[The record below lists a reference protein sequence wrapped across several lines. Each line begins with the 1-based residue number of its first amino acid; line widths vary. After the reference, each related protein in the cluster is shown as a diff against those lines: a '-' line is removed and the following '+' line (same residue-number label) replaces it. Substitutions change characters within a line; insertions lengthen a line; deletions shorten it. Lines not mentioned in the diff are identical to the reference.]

1 MSKLQGKVAVVTGAS
16 KGIGAGIAKGLAAEG
31 AAVVVNYSSSKA
43 GADSVVADIKA
54 KGGKAIAVAGS
65 VAKSAD
71 VKKLFAEAT
80 KAFGK
85 VDVLVNN
92 AGVFAFQPLDDVTED
107 EYRRQFDTNVL
118 GTLLTNQEAAR
129 AFGDKGGS
137 IINVSSVVSS
147 NALPYASIY
156 SATKAAVDSITRNLA
171 LELASRK
178 IRVNSVNPG
187 PTETEGAHSLGL
199 FEGDMGQQMLARSPS
214 GRFGRPEDIAPAV
227 VYLASDDAGWVTGES
242 IRVAGGVR

>member
-16 KGIGAGIAKGLAAEG
+16 KGIGAGIARGLAAEG
-31 AAVVVNYSSSKA
+31 AAVVVNYASSKA
-43 GADSVVADIKA
+43 GADTVVADIKA
-54 KGGKAIAVAGS
+54 KGGKAIAVQGS
-65 VAKSAD
+65 VSKQAD
-71 VKKLFAEAT
+71 VKRLFAEAT

-92 AGVFAFQPLDDVTED
+92 AGVYQFDALEAVTED

-118 GTLLTNQEAAR
+118 GTILTNQAA
-129 AFGDKGGS
+129 AKTFGDKGGS

-147 NALPYASIY
+147 NALPNATVY

-171 LELASRK
+171 LELAPKK

-187 PTETEGAHSLGL
+187 PTDSEGTTDL
-199 FEGDMGQQMLARSPS
+199 FGGGAREFFLSRSPT
-214 GRFGRPEDIAPAV
+214 GRLGKPEDIAPAV
-227 VYLASDDAGWVTGES
+227 TWLASDESAWVTGES